1 MKRSVFPLV
10 VLFCLFITFFSCS
23 NKPKR
28 SRKPV
33 STIVI
38 QPIKNDYIL
47 GEKVS
52 INVKTKIKDGT
63 INLVQLYYNNQ
74 LVKESSE
81 LDFTLNELELNAL
94 GNNIFKVVATKTDKL
109 TNSRSKL
116 IPVVSDLVPEQF
128 SYELVNNYPHQK
140 TSYTQGLEFYKGFL
154 YEGTG
159 NEGYSKLM
167 KINLA
172 TGNAVQ
178 SVDLNEKY
186 FGEGISIL
194 NEKIYQLTYRSQK
207 GFVYNL
213 NNFAL
218 IDSFQFVP
226 KQGWGLTNDGKSL
239 IMSDGTSN
247 LYWLNPE
254 NYSIEKT
261 LQVAN
266 NKGLVDNL
274 NELELINGII
284 YANIYTTDLIVQIDP
299 ETGKVLSEINL
310 AGILDMYKNT
320 NDKVD
325 YLNGIA
331 YDSENDRL
339 FVTGKW
345 WPRLFEIKLR
355 PLK

>member
-74 LVKESSE
+74 LVKESTE

-94 GNNIFKVVATKTDKL
+94 GNNVFKVVATKTDKL
-109 TNSRSKL
+109 TYSRSKL

-140 TSYTQGLEFYKGFL
+140 TSYTQGLEFFKGFL

-194 NEKIYQLTYRSQK
+194 NDKIYQLT
-207 GFVYNL
+207 
-213 NNFAL
+213 
-218 IDSFQFVP
+218 
-226 KQGWGLTNDGKSL
+226 
-239 IMSDGTSN
+239 
-247 LYWLNPE
+247 
-254 NYSIEKT
+254 
-261 LQVAN
+261 
-266 NKGLVDNL
+266 
-274 NELELINGII
+274 
-284 YANIYTTDLIVQIDP
+284 
-299 ETGKVLSEINL
+299 
-310 AGILDMYKNT
+310 
-320 NDKVD
+320 
-325 YLNGIA
+325 
-331 YDSENDRL
+331 
-339 FVTGKW
+339 
-345 WPRLFEIKLR
+345 
-355 PLK
+355 